1 MREAVENMRQMWETV
16 DWQLDVSQIDDEDDD
31 DDDDYETNAD
41 ADA

>member
-1 MREAVENMRQMWETV
+1 MRGAAENVRQMWETV
-16 DWQLDVSQIDDEDDD
+16 DWQLDVSQIDDD